1 MAQDPTLRAERR
13 QLAEDFN
20 KVLVDTEAL
29 LRALGSVTG
38 DKATAMRA
46 SVEEGLEAAKQRL
59 RALESAA
66 RERATATAEATDEYV
81 HENPWTAIGV
91 AAVVGLLVGLVI
103 TGRR

>member
-1 MAQDPTLRAERR
+1 MSDDTTLRAERR

-29 LRALGSVTG
+29 LKTLGSVTG
-38 DKATAMRA
+38 EKATAMRA
-46 SVEEGLEAAKQRL
+46 TVEESLAAAKQRL

-66 RERATATAEATDEYV
+66 RERAVATAEATDQYV

-91 AAVVGLLVGLVI
+91 AAVVGLLVGIAI